1 MKPYSISATGS
12 SPLARGLLLLQQVEA
27 VQAGIIPARAGFT
40 PPRPARGTHPCG
52 SSPLARGL
60 LPGAVDQGLAGGIIP
75 ARAGFT
81 TTPSS
86 RTTTRRD
93 HPRSRGVYPSPT
105 LQTAEPAGSS
115 PLARGLRPERAGQA
129 AGDGIIPARA
139 GFTRSPAPAATAPPD
154 HPRSRGVY
162 GGVNLQTIETDGSS
176 PLARGLRRR
185 RARPRWCRRII
196 PARAGFT
203 ARGRVPWRGD
213 GDHPRSRGVYLHARV
228 CTVYDGG
235 SSPLARGLHG
245 PAEGEGLAHRIIPAR
260 AGFTPPAASG
270 WWAPRD
276 HPRSRGVYRPGRSPC
291 PRMIGSSPLARGLPT
306 MARWREAVMVDHP
319 RSRGVYERIQPWPDK
334 KPGSSPLARGLPRPC
349 KISSARPGIIPARAG
364 FTITRWFPRGCRP
377 DHPRSRGVYALLE
390 DVQTRRGGSSPLAR
404 GLLRRI
410 LLIVRGRGIIPAR
423 AGFTSSSRPAPRRAP
438 DHPRSRGVYSR
449 RWCGAAD
456 RWGSSPLARGLH
468 SA

>member
-1 MKPYSISATGS
+1 MTTTIVPGS
-12 SPLARGLLLLQQVEA
+12 SPLARGLRSA
-27 VQAGIIPARAGFT
+27 RRRSPTRGRIIPARAGFT
-40 PPRPARGTHPCG
+40 PSCST
-52 SSPLARGL
+52 
-60 LPGAVDQGLAGGIIP
+60 
-75 ARAGFT
+75 RA
-81 TTPSS
+81 PSL
-86 RTTTRRD
+86 TD
-93 HPRSRGVYPSPT
+93 HPRSRGVYLRGMRPDVMHD
-105 LQTAEPAGSS
+105 GSS
-115 PLARGLRPERAGQA
+115 PLARGLRAPPHRQQRHLR
-129 AGDGIIPARA
+129 IIPARA
-139 GFTRSPAPAATAPPD
+139 GFTAASTCRPSRPTD